1 MIARR
6 FRHARGAVAA
16 VEFALVAPVLLAM
29 MAGLADFGLALSD
42 QSQMASAVAQGA
54 QFAYLNPTTATS
66 QNMVAVV
73 EAAAPFLA
81 NSLTTTTVTASSPAF
96 FCVNSGSA
104 PPTPATVSTTC
115 TGDGTKAG
123 SYVTITA
130 KYLYPAI
137 LPFYSRLG
145 NTTLTETITARIH

>member
-54 QFAYLNPTTATS
+54 QFAYLNPTTAASNNT
-66 QNMVAVV
+66 VAVV
-73 EAAAPFLA
+73 KAAAPFLA
-81 NSLTTTTVTASSPAF
+81 NPLTTTTVTVSGPAF
-96 FCVNSGSA
+96 FCVNIGSA

-115 TGDGTKAG
+115 TDGTKAG
-123 SYVTITA
+123 SYITITA
-130 KYLYPAI
+130 SYLYPAI
-137 LPFYSRLG
+137 LPFYSHLG
-145 NTTLTETITARIH
+145 NTTLTETITARIQ